1 MKIMDLFAMINL
13 RGERVSQQ
21 IKSSRM
27 KSDQP
32 WEWDVIPLQ
41 IFPILKA
48 LFEYYYHVI
57 PTDRNNL

>member
-1 MKIMDLFAMINL
+1 MDLFAMINL

-32 WEWDVIPLQ
+32 WEWDVIPL
-41 IFPILKA
+41 KA